1 MFKSLITKQAV
12 ADNSKGFTI
21 LELVVVLLI
30 LSILSGFLY
39 SKFTGREQAAK
50 IAATYSTILRHFEA
64 AKSYTANHG
73 TSGDYTN
80 ATQAN
85 LVADGLI
92 SAGLT
97 NPWGNVFTITTT
109 ATTFKVATVVDTA
122 TTATALQDK
131 LQAQGY
137 TASITTATTLTVTF

>member
-1 MFKSLITKQAV
+1 MFKSLITKQV
-12 ADNSKGFTI
+12 IGNRKGFTI

-73 TSGDYTN
+73 TDGDYTN

-85 LVADGLI
+85 LEADGLI
-92 SAGLT
+92 NAGLT
-97 NPWGNVFTITTT
+97 NPWTNVFTIVTTT
-109 ATTFKVATVVDTA
+109 TTFQVSTVVDTA
-122 TTATALQDK
+122 ATATALRDRFT
-131 LQAQGY
+131 AQGY
-137 TASITTATTLTVTF
+137 TSGGTGKTVSITF

>member
-1 MFKSLITKQAV
+1 MFKSLITKQV
-12 ADNSKGFTI
+12 VGNRKGFTI

-73 TSGDYTN
+73 TDGDYTN
-80 ATQAN
+80 ATTGESGSRRSYQCRSDEP
-85 LVADGLI
+85 VEQCVYYRYDYHDV
-92 SAGLT
+92 SECR
-97 NPWGNVFTITTT
+97 
-109 ATTFKVATVVDTA
+109 
-122 TTATALQDK
+122 Q
-131 LQAQGY
+131 Q
-137 TASITTATTLTVTF
+137 